1 MTLPD
6 PLPLFPLQTVLFP
19 GGLLPLKVFEARY
32 MDLVGHCLRSGEP
45 FGVVC
50 MSRGTE
56 TGDNPEGVRIERVGV
71 LARIDDVDA
80 EQAGIL
86 KVRCVG
92 GSRFRLREAP
102 VQQPNGLWV
111 GPAELI
117 EDDAPRLPERALQP
131 AVEALQQALEALL
144 AQDVKPFAEPL
155 QWRDAGWVANRWC
168 ELLPITLGAKQRL
181 MELEEPSMRL
191 QLVDEFLRSR
201 QVLNS

>member
-6 PLPLFPLQTVLFP
+6 PLPLFPLQAVLFP

-32 MDLVGHCLRSGEP
+32 LDLMGHCMRSGEP

-50 MSRGTE
+50 MSRGAE
-56 TGDNPEGVRIERVGV
+56 AGQNPEGVHIELVGV
-71 LARIDDVDA
+71 LARIEEVDA

-86 KVRCVG
+86 KVRCTG

-111 GPAELI
+111 APAELI
-117 EDDAPRLPERALQP
+117 DDDVPRLPELAMQP
-131 AVEALQQALEALL
+131 TVEALQQALEALL

-168 ELLPITLGAKQRL
+168 ELLPITLAAKQRL
-181 MELEEPSMRL
+181 MELEDAAMRL

-201 QVLNS
+201 QVLNR

>member
-32 MDLVGHCLRSGEP
+32 LDLVGHCLRSGEP

-50 MSRGTE
+50 MSRGAE
-56 TGDNPEGVRIERVGV
+56 AGDNPEGVRIERVGV
-71 LARIDDVDA
+71 LARIEDVDA

-86 KVRCVG
+86 KVRCIG
-92 GSRFRLREAP
+92 GSRFRLLQAP
-102 VQQPNGLWV
+102 VQRPDGLWV
-111 GPAELI
+111 GTAELI
-117 EDDAPRLPERALQP
+117 EDDAHRLPERTLQP

-144 AQDVKPFAEPL
+144 TQDIKPFAEPL

-168 ELLPITLGAKQRL
+168 ELLPITLAAKQRL

>member
-32 MDLVGHCLRSGEP
+32 LDLVGHCLRSGEP

-102 VQQPNGLWV
+102 VQLPNGLWV

-168 ELLPITLGAKQRL
+168 ELLPITLAAKQRL

>member
-1 MTLPD
+1 
-6 PLPLFPLQTVLFP
+6 
-19 GGLLPLKVFEARY
+19 
-32 MDLVGHCLRSGEP
+32 
-45 FGVVC
+45 

-71 LARIDDVDA
+71 LARIEDVDA

-168 ELLPITLGAKQRL
+168 ELLPITLAAKQRL